1 MGDGAVSMSHLI
13 LFPFVLQYLPVFM
26 HGMHLQFDVVVTL
39 TTLRFNVLQYP
50 WNSNEMYLFK
60 TNMAY
65 ALRQYYSQKNQTLP
79 FTSVSPLLFF
89 FIFMF
94 LLLPLKLDSL
104 FPPADQRTFTP
115 TTKLPGSPFTWPSAA
130 HQVQSTSRRVIWR
143 LPSGETPFLCH

>member
-1 MGDGAVSMSHLI
+1 MGDGAVSMGHLI

-79 FTSVSPLLFF
+79 FTSVYPFAFF
-89 FIFMF
+89 FYLYVFASASKARF
-94 LLLPLKLDSL
+94 
-104 FPPADQRTFTP
+104 FVP
-115 TTKLPGSPFTWPSAA
+115 TCRSANI
-130 HQVQSTSRRVIWR
+130 HTYN
-143 LPSGETPFLCH
+143 ETPRISFYMAASRPSSSEYIPKSDLEAAIR